1 MLHSAKHLKACSG
14 TALTEV
20 SPSWRHHSK
29 DTLWGA
35 NTPWRNRGSNRW
47 LQLLSMEAA
56 LFHELQ
62 TWRETSSLENEALC
76 FAKCLHASV
85 SPAVKVRPTLAA
97 QNTSMGCNERCYQE
111 ETGIKLA
118 HWSLFL
124 GISIAVTWWRMVSQG
139 MAQPRTIQE

>member
-14 TALTEV
+14 TALTDV

-35 NTPWRNRGSNRW
+35 KTPWQNRGSSRR
-47 LQLLSMEAA
+47 LRLLSIEAA

-76 FAKCLHASV
+76 FAKRLRASV
-85 SPAVKVRPTLAA
+85 SPAVK
-97 QNTSMGCNERCYQE
+97 M
-111 ETGIKLA
+111 
-118 HWSLFL
+118 
-124 GISIAVTWWRMVSQG
+124 
-139 MAQPRTIQE
+139 QPMLLPRH